1 MKTKYVID
9 TNVVMDDQTNFW
21 RHFIEGN
28 DLNGNDT
35 DFEILIPQI
44 VNEELDG
51 LKKDNT
57 SNRGYYQRKQT
68 QKLFLKMDN
77 FDIIP
82 DIKKGITD
90 RFNYVTPDNI
100 ILNTILEL
108 RKDNTDVKYILYT
121 NDLMMLLKQSK
132 MFNIE
137 CYTDV
142 KKIDTDF
149 LKYNV
154 PKIIVDSEYIEELLE
169 CGYQENI
176 YDWKFRY
183 QTLTTR
189 DNPEIHEQVRLRN
202 EIVEHVKKEGINRW
216 NRQSKFI
223 APRSTEQQ
231 IFMDQMQNDDI
242 KILTSISQSGT
253 GKTLLQLYG
262 QIQQLS
268 IPDIKSRK
276 YNKIVYIVNPS
287 IINQH
292 KDLGYLPGSQHEKI
306 LPFLTGIVDNLQLL
320 FDGEIPDEFDVVNN
334 SKSDLFEIR
343 PINYIRGSS
352 INKQIVIQDEQQNYT
367 QHELRTL
374 VQRISSNSKLVLLGD
389 VNQIDEKMQ
398 VDYSGIVRL
407 LQQMEEHK
415 HEIPYV
421 NVYMTDQIRNEI
433 VNIMKEFFN
442 VI

>member
-1 MKTKYVID
+1 MTKYVID
-9 TNVVMDDQTNFW
+9 TNVVMDDQSNFW
-21 RHFIEGN
+21 KYLIEGKG
-28 DLNGNDT
+28 LNGCK
-35 DFEILIPQI
+35 FEILIPQI

-51 LKKDNT
+51 LKKDVTN
-57 SNRGYYQRKQT
+57 NRGYYQRKQT
-68 QKLFLKMDN
+68 QKLYLKMDN

-82 DIKKGITD
+82 DIKRGITD
-90 RFNYVTPDNI
+90 RFNYITPDNI

-108 RKDNTDVKYILYT
+108 REETSNVNYVLYT
-121 NDLMMLLKQSK
+121 NDLMMLLKQTK

-154 PKIIVDSEYIEELLE
+154 PTIQVDSDFIEELLE
-169 CGYQENI
+169 NGKQENI
-176 YDWKFRY
+176 YDWQFKY
-183 QTLTTR
+183 QILTTR
-189 DNPEIHEQVRLRN
+189 DNPNIHEQVRLRN
-202 EIVEHVKKEGINRW
+202 EVIEHVRKEGINRW
-216 NRQSKFI
+216 NKQSKFI
-223 APRSTEQQ
+223 QPRSTEQQ

-287 IINQH
+287 IVNQN

-306 LPFLTGIVDNLQLL
+306 LPYLTGIIDNLYLL
-320 FDGEIPDEFDVVNN
+320 FDGEIPDEFDLVNN
-334 SKSDLFEIR
+334 SKSDVFEIR

-374 VQRISSNSKLVLLGD
+374 VQRVSNTSKLVLLGD

-407 LQQMEEHK
+407 LQQMEDHK
-415 HEIPYV
+415 HELPFV
-421 NVYMTDQIRNEI
+421 NVYMTEQIRNDI
-433 VNIMKEFFN
+433 VNVMKEFFS

>member
-1 MKTKYVID
+1 MMTKYVID
-9 TNVVMDDQTNFW
+9 TNVVMDDQSNFW
-21 RHFIEGN
+21 KYLIEGKG
-28 DLNGNDT
+28 LNGCK
-35 DFEILIPQI
+35 FEILIPQI

-51 LKKDNT
+51 LKKDVTN
-57 SNRGYYQRKQT
+57 NRGYYQRKQT
-68 QKLFLKMDN
+68 QKLYLKMDN

-82 DIKKGITD
+82 DIKRGITD
-90 RFNYVTPDNI
+90 RFNYITPDNI

-108 RKDNTDVKYILYT
+108 REETSNVNYVLYT
-121 NDLMMLLKQSK
+121 NDLMMLLKQTK

-154 PKIIVDSEYIEELLE
+154 PTIQVDSDFIEELLE
-169 CGYQENI
+169 NGKQENI
-176 YDWKFRY
+176 YDWQFKY
-183 QTLTTR
+183 QILTTR
-189 DNPEIHEQVRLRN
+189 DNPNIHEQVRLRN
-202 EIVEHVKKEGINRW
+202 EVIEHVRKEGINRW
-216 NRQSKFI
+216 NKQSKFI
-223 APRSTEQQ
+223 QPRSTEQQ

-287 IINQH
+287 IVNQN

-306 LPFLTGIVDNLQLL
+306 LPYLTGIIDNLYLL
-320 FDGEIPDEFDVVNN
+320 FDGEIPDEFDLVNN
-334 SKSDLFEIR
+334 SKSDVFEIR

-374 VQRISSNSKLVLLGD
+374 VQRVSNTSKLVLLGD

-407 LQQMEEHK
+407 LQQMEDHK
-415 HEIPYV
+415 HELPFV
-421 NVYMTDQIRNEI
+421 NVYMTEQIRNDI
-433 VNIMKEFFN
+433 VNVMKEFFS

>member
-1 MKTKYVID
+1 MTKYVID
-9 TNVVMDDQTNFW
+9 TNVVMDDQSNFW
-21 RHFIEGN
+21 KYLIEGKG
-28 DLNGNDT
+28 LNGCK
-35 DFEILIPQI
+35 FEILIPQI

-51 LKKDNT
+51 LKKDVTN
-57 SNRGYYQRKQT
+57 NRGYYQRKQT
-68 QKLFLKMDN
+68 QKLYLKIDN

-82 DIKKGITD
+82 DIKRGITD
-90 RFNYVTPDNI
+90 RFNYITPDNI

-108 RKDNTDVKYILYT
+108 REETSNVNYVLYT
-121 NDLMMLLKQSK
+121 NDLMMLLKQTK

-154 PKIIVDSEYIEELLE
+154 PTIQVDSDFIEELLE
-169 CGYQENI
+169 NGKQENI
-176 YDWKFRY
+176 YDWQFKY
-183 QTLTTR
+183 QILTTR
-189 DNPEIHEQVRLRN
+189 DNPNIHEQVRLRN
-202 EIVEHVKKEGINRW
+202 EVIEHVRKEGINRW
-216 NRQSKFI
+216 NKQSKFI
-223 APRSTEQQ
+223 QPRSTEQQ

-287 IINQH
+287 IVNQN

-306 LPFLTGIVDNLQLL
+306 LPYLTGIIDNLYLL
-320 FDGEIPDEFDVVNN
+320 FDGEIPDEFDLVNN
-334 SKSDLFEIR
+334 SKSDVFEIR

-374 VQRISSNSKLVLLGD
+374 VQRVSNTSKLILLGD

-407 LQQMEEHK
+407 LQQMEDHK
-415 HEIPYV
+415 HELPFV
-421 NVYMTDQIRNEI
+421 NVYMTEQIRNDI
-433 VNIMKEFFN
+433 VNVMKEFFS

>member
-1 MKTKYVID
+1 MKTQYVID

-21 RHFIEGN
+21 KYFIEGN
-28 DLNGNDT
+28 DLNGNN
-35 DFEILIPQI
+35 FEILIPQI

-57 SNRGYYQRKQT
+57 SNKGYYQRKQT
-68 QKLFLKMDN
+68 QKLFLKMDK

-82 DIKKGITD
+82 DIKKGIAE

-108 RKDNTDVKYILYT
+108 QKETKNTKYVLYT

-132 MFNIE
+132 MFKIE

-142 KKIDTDF
+142 KKIDTNF
-149 LKYNV
+149 LKYNI
-154 PKIIVDSEYIEELLE
+154 PKIYVDPDYIEELLE
-169 CGYQENI
+169 TGHQKNI
-176 YDWKFRY
+176 YNWEFRY
-183 QTLTTR
+183 QILTTK

-202 EIVEHVKKEGINRW
+202 DVIEHVKKEGINRW

-223 APRSTEQQ
+223 QPKSTEQQ

-287 IINQH
+287 IVNH
-292 KDLGYLPGSQHEKI
+292 NKDLGYLPGSQHEKI
-306 LPFLTGIVDNLQLL
+306 LPFLTGIIDNLQLL
-320 FDGEIPDEFDVVNN
+320 FDGEIPDEYDVVNN

-374 VQRISSNSKLVLLGD
+374 VQRVSNNSKLVLLGD

-407 LQQMEEHK
+407 LAQMEEHK
-415 HEIPYV
+415 HEIPYI
-421 NVYMTDQIRNEI
+421 NVYMTDQIRNDI